1 MQLRLAAVTLA
12 ALLFAAPAA
21 QAHHS
26 MAMFDL
32 QQKKQLSGTVREF
45 QWTNPHCYVQLV
57 VRDAQG
63 REVEWSLEMAAPAY
77 LQAKGW
83 KPRSLKAGDRIT
95 VRYYPLRNGKPG
107 GMLDI
112 ARTADGK
119 IVGVHS

>member
-1 MQLRLAAVTLA
+1 MRVRLALAGTLF
-12 ALLFAAPAA
+12 ALAAAPAA

-32 QQKKQLSGTVREF
+32 QNKKDVTGTVREF
-45 QWTNPHCYVQLV
+45 QWANPHCYVQLTV
-57 VRDAQG
+57 KNAKGEDVD
-63 REVEWSLEMAAPAY
+63 WSFEMAAPAY

-83 KPRSLKAGDRIT
+83 KPKSLKPGEKIT
-95 VRYYPLRNGKPG
+95 VTFYPLRSGKPG

-119 IVGVHS
+119 VVGVHS